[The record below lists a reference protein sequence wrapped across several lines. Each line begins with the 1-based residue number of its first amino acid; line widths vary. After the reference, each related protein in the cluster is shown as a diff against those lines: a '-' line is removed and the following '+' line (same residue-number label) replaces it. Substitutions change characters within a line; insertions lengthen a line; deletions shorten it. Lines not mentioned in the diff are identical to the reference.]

1 MNRAAGLLLLG
12 LLGAGSAV
20 RAQEVQERAPPV
32 APVLSITFSPRSE
45 ATLDTPVVR
54 AEHLLED
61 RVFDGALK
69 NGFTV
74 HYHFGLELWRKGGL
88 FDHLA
93 TQADWD
99 AYVRLDPLTGEYD
112 LIRSTGSIEHFTKP
126 DAVTRALAV
135 PFRVDLLAPPG
146 AGTRYYYVA
155 YLEIES
161 LSESELEEVERW
173 LKGEIGPAIS
183 RTGNI
188 GDALAQGFRR
198 FLVRFS
204 GLPHRRL
211 EVRSGVFEAGR

>member
-1 MNRAAGLLLLG
+1 MNRAAAFLLLG
-12 LLGAGSAV
+12 ILGAAPVV
-20 RAQEVQERAPPV
+20 RAQEVQERVPPV
-32 APVLSITFSPRSE
+32 PPQLTIAFSPRSD
-45 ATLDTPVVR
+45 AVLDTPVVR

-61 RVFDGALK
+61 RVFDGALR

-74 HYHFGLELWRKGGL
+74 HYHFGLELWRKGAL
-88 FDHLA
+88 FDHLT
-93 TQADWD
+93 TQTDWD

-112 LIRSTGSIEHFTKP
+112 LIRSGGSIEHFTKAE
-126 DAVTRALAV
+126 AVTRALAV
-135 PFRVDLLAPPG
+135 PFRVDLLPPPG

-155 YLEIES
+155 SLEIES
-161 LSESELEEVERW
+161 LSESELEEVEAW

-198 FLVRFS
+198 LLVRFS

-211 EVRSGVFEAGR
+211 EARSGIFEAGR